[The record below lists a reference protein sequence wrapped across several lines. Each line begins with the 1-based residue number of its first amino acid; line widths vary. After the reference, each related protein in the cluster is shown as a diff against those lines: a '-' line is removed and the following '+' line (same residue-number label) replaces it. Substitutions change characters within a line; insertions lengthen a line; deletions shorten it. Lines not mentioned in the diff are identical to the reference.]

1 MPEKDKNPVDIS
13 TSSTTNNYITR
24 TNTEVDLVPENPK
37 PDIQE
42 ESKLPPLDKGYS
54 WVIMFACFINT
65 IFGFGSFSAFG
76 VFQTYYLK
84 ITFLNVPAE
93 TIAWISTLSIFF
105 TDAGGLLAGPIIRRL
120 GIRYTSIL
128 GTIVATTGL
137 LLASFST
144 KVWQLALTQGL
155 IFGLGCSIIV
165 NIAYTV
171 PAFWFDKH
179 RGFAIGTV
187 ASGGSF
193 GSLIIVPIVT
203 NISNS
208 HGIGW
213 SFRVLA
219 ILFFVATLVGG
230 MLLKP
235 RTEYKPV
242 NKVIEFE
249 LLKDP
254 VTIMICVIS
263 FFAEIGFSVPMLYFP
278 ASLIDIGVK
287 KDLATNMIM
296 VLSAFSATSRIL
308 SGYLAQRISAEN
320 IVIVSHFISGTI
332 MMAMWYTSRSFGV
345 YLAFYILFGMFSI
358 QFFSLGPV
366 MIANY
371 YDDDK
376 ISQVNGISYLAMG
389 VAILVGVPSIGA
401 IFQKYGKRRDY
412 SQIIAITSACY
423 LISIIFLVGL
433 RYYVKKRKLS

>member
-13 TSSTTNNYITR
+13 NSSTANNYIKR
-24 TNTEVDLVPENPK
+24 TSNEVDLIIESPK
-37 PDIQE
+37 LDIQE
-42 ESKLPPLDKGYS
+42 DSNLPPLDKGYA
-54 WVIMFACFINT
+54 WVIMFACFIN
-65 IFGFGSFSAFG
+65 IVFAFGSFSAFG

-105 TDAGGLLAGPIIRRL
+105 TDAGGLLAGPIIRRV

-128 GTIVATTGL
+128 GTVISTIGL
-137 LLASFST
+137 VLASFST

-171 PAFWFDKH
+171 PALWFNKR
-179 RGFAIGTV
+179 RGFAIGTI

-203 NISNS
+203 GISNS
-208 HGIGW
+208 YGIGW
-213 SFRVLA
+213 SFRILA
-219 ILFFVATLVGG
+219 ILFFVVTLVGG

-235 RTEYKPV
+235 RTEFKPV

-254 VTIMICVIS
+254 VTIMICIIS
-263 FFAEIGFSVPMLYFP
+263 FFVEIGLCIPMLYFP
-278 ASLIDIGVK
+278 SSLIDIGVE
-287 KDLATNMIM
+287 KDLATNLIM
-296 VLSAFSATSRIL
+296 VFSAFSAISRIL
-308 SGYLAQRISAEN
+308 SGYLAQRISPVN
-320 IVIVSHFISGTI
+320 IIIVSNFISGTI

-345 YLAFYILFGMFSI
+345 YLAFYILLGMFSI

-371 YDDDK
+371 YNDDK
-376 ISQVNGISYLAMG
+376 ISQVNGISYMAMG
-389 VAILVGVPSIGA
+389 LAVIVGIPSVGA
-401 IFQKYGKRRDY
+401 IFQKYGKRRNY

-433 RYYVKKRKLS
+433 RYYTKKRKSN